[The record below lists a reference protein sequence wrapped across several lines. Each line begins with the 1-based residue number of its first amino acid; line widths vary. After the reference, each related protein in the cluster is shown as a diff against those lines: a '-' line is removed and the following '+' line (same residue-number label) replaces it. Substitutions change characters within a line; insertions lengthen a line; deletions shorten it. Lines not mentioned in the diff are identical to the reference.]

1 MGGVDFKGAQVNFL
15 GVQWIACFCRFLV
28 VAGAAVTMKA
38 ASAFVDVKG
47 YENGLIKSS
56 PEKT

>member
-1 MGGVDFKGAQVNFL
+1 M
-15 GVQWIACFCRFLV
+15 QWTACFCRFLV